1 MVEVTHR
8 LQQAPTTNQA
18 QRQAMGRAVMVLA
31 KQRAIKEVK
40 RELQAQGRRKV
51 SQVLMR
57 EIVAMAED
65 YLTRHREL
73 IAEAKKVV
81 EQWHAEGMFGIRGG
95 FCSTPRAKLS
105 TSAQSAKA

>member
-1 MVEVTHR
+1 MVEATHR
-8 LQQAPTTNQA
+8 LQQAPATNQA
-18 QRQAMGRAVMVLA
+18 QRQAMGRAVKVEAMR
-31 KQRAIKEVK
+31 RAIGAT
-40 RELQAQGRRKV
+40 RRAYQAQGVKIAQLPYR
-51 SQVLMR
+51 Q
-57 EIVAMAED
+57 IVATAEA
-65 YLTRHREL
+65 YVAAHPEL